1 MASKGKRTRRVTR
14 NVPREVTGQ
23 VTGQTPKP
31 LARTRIPVRAAIK
44 LLDEQVA
51 KLCIA
56 SLVSIRTIER
66 WAMGLAVHRT
76 TRMRLE
82 QAMQKC
88 GIAKHEKV
96 AGHGRRRVVTVPPD
110 QKAVA

>member
-1 MASKGKRTRRVTR
+1 MAAKGKRTRRVTR
-14 NVPREVTGQ
+14 EVPREMAGQ
-23 VTGQTPKP
+23 VTGHI
-31 LARTRIPVRAAIK
+31 ARAARLPVRAAIK

-66 WAMGLAVHRT
+66 WAMGMPVHRT

-82 QAMQKC
+82 NAMSKL
-88 GIAKHEKV
+88 GIERKEKV
-96 AGHGRRRVVTVPPD
+96 AGHGRRRVVVVPAEE
-110 QKAVA
+110 KAVA